1 MEVSLNDKN
10 ASLINL
16 SASSVR
22 MQLAKLKNTSSAEND
37 LNKGDMDKILD
48 RRSVS
53 SGGIFSS
60 NGAAT
65 ARNKLNMN
73 KTSQNY
79 GLDRNREYKEQEKE
93 KESDIL

>member
-1 MEVSLNDKN
+1 MEVGLHDKN

-37 LNKGDMDKILD
+37 SNKADMNGEKD

-53 SGGIFSS
+53 SGGIFSR
-60 NGAAT
+60 NGGAVT
-65 ARNKLNMN
+65 ARDRINMN
-73 KTSQNY
+73 KTS
-79 GLDRNREYKEQEKE
+79 
-93 KESDIL
+93 